1 MRHHCAVAF
10 LAFLCIPHYP
20 SWSRIFGGHHDRKR
34 HKKHPAWG
42 NKFCGTA
49 DRYSCS
55 WWSWVSGTQLCLR
68 SARPSSHGSKRL
80 HRVYH
85 KKYDIWVCQEI
96 GYTVYHQN
104 YRKKKQTRCSDNEN
118 IMQMMINS
126 QIWGYIPY
134 VFEKKQESA
143 KHKETC
149 SISECFTYAN
159 FKSTTQTE
167 LRRLLILLHFCW
179 GRTVRVYL
187 SI

>member
-1 MRHHCAVAF
+1 
-10 LAFLCIPHYP
+10 
-20 SWSRIFGGHHDRKR
+20 
-34 HKKHPAWG
+34 
-42 NKFCGTA
+42 
-49 DRYSCS
+49 
-55 WWSWVSGTQLCLR
+55 LR

-134 VFEKKQESA
+134 VFEKKTRVSETQGNVLYFRMLYLCKLQEY
-143 KHKETC
+143 H
-149 SISECFTYAN
+149 AN
-159 FKSTTQTE
+159 
-167 LRRLLILLHFCW
+167 
-179 GRTVRVYL
+179 RT
-187 SI
+187 